1 LQNQSEQF
9 ENNPSL
15 DGVSNADDA
24 LNIPR
29 NLNLGSFDNSS
40 QTVHKRFTN
49 DRSEVEITTDKLLNL
64 KSSVKQQNHEKK
76 LTTSFSKIIGN
87 QREIVISLY
96 KNIRLNKSEMT
107 DELTLETIAT
117 LTGINPKSLKNTL
130 FRLTSAGVIIRADQK
145 IGRGGWVKYQINSEI
160 IEQIQQADFLSFTK
174 IKR

>member
-1 LQNQSEQF
+1 
-9 ENNPSL
+9 
-15 DGVSNADDA
+15 
-24 LNIPR
+24 
-29 NLNLGSFDNSS
+29 
-40 QTVHKRFTN
+40 
-49 DRSEVEITTDKLLNL
+49 
-64 KSSVKQQNHEKK
+64 
-76 LTTSFSKIIGN
+76 
-87 QREIVISLY
+87 
-96 KNIRLNKSEMT
+96 MT